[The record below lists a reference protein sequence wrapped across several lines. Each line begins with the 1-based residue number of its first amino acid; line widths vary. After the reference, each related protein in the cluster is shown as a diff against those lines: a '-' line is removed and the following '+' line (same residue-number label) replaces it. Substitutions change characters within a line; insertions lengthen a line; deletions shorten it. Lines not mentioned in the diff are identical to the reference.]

1 MRTPE
6 VGKQTFYKVR
16 KSQIRKFLGS
26 FRYRKSANF
35 LGVLSANWQIVM
47 INPKL
52 KIRKFLQNTAQIC
65 LKTIMTVL
73 FVKVFYVQI

>member
-1 MRTPE
+1 VRTPE
-6 VGKQTFYKVR
+6 EGKQTFYKVR

-47 INPKL
+47 INPQIENPQVSTAYCTNL
-52 KIRKFLQNTAQIC
+52 SQNNYEKSS
-65 LKTIMTVL
+65 L
-73 FVKVFYVQI
+73 